1 MKATNEKGLT
11 LLELLISIAI
21 LAIVVGAATLFTST
35 SINTQRQGTAR
46 SKLYLEGLLAMERM
60 GSGVR
65 RCTYFLIPNAHR
77 PTRDILAFSGRVNE
91 DNDFYFNDPLFPRI
105 DEDPDY
111 DMNLDNQPGIGGL
124 DDNGNGLV
132 DDGSDREDD
141 DEDLSKNEDWL
152 DGVDNDGDGNIDE
165 DFNGDANGDNQP
177 GIAGID
183 DNGNGLVDDGGDKE
197 DDDEDLSKNED
208 PLNASIYIFDSGS
221 KTLRESFPHTGKST
235 DLSQHVTFFQVTY
248 EAPGRI
254 LIELTLAGDAGENLT
269 FSEYVCPR
277 NTFQRAGKRVR

>member
-46 SKLYLEGLLAMERM
+46 SKLYHEGLLAMERM
-60 GSGVR
+60 TSGVK
-65 RCTYFLIPNAHR
+65 RCSFLLIPNAHN

-105 DEDPDY
+105 DEDPKKQMTD
-111 DMNLDNQPGIGGL
+111 DDSSGIKGF
-124 DDNGNGLV
+124 D
-132 DDGSDREDD
+132 DDGDGFTDEGVMNDD
-141 DEDLSKNEDWL
+141 DEDGL
-152 DGVDNDGDGNIDE
+152 DGEDPLDGIDNDADGNIDE
-165 DFNGDANGDNQP
+165 DTHDDSDIVGMDDDGD
-177 GIAGID
+177 
-183 DNGNGLVDDGGDKE
+183 GLVDEGE
-197 DDDEDLSKNED
+197 ERDDDEDGDINED
-208 PLNASIYIFDSGS
+208 PLNPMIYSLDSATN
-221 KTLRESFPHTGKST
+221 TLRASEPSSGETV
-235 DLSQHVTFFQVTY
+235 DLSTHVTFFQVTY
-248 EAPGRI
+248 EAPERI